1 MVLAGGCTL
10 ARVCLVLFFVW
21 RCDCDVSLLQ
31 MRLMG
36 EITLSVLYVTK
47 LSCYWHDFCDQLS
60 CIYGK
65 ELILHKVFIYVI
77 WGELP
82 SIEAIWEMDLL
93 LNLCI
98 VDGTKRDLLIL
109 LETLYFLITT
119 RRALHRQEHSGQF
132 IFTET

>member
-1 MVLAGGCTL
+1 
-10 ARVCLVLFFVW
+10 
-21 RCDCDVSLLQ
+21 

-36 EITLSVLYVTK
+36 EITLSVLYVIK

-65 ELILHKVFIYVI
+65 ELILHRVFIYVI